1 MEIIAL
7 IIILSIMYA
16 AKAYS
21 ISKQHDEIISDD
33 VFMSWTKPNMC

>member
-7 IIILSIMYA
+7 IIILAAMYA

-21 ISKQHDEIISDD
+21 ISRQHDEIIADD
-33 VFMSWTKPNMC
+33 VFMSWTEPHMS